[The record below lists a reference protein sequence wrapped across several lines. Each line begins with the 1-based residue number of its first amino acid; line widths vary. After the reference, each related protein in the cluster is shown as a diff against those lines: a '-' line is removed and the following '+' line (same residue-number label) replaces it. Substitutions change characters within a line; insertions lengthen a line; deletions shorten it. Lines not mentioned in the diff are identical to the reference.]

1 MPPGAMF
8 SMVPRLFPFMRGQEE
23 LCALYESSSK
33 KMSSIHRLQQPVESA
48 DSTGCWSLCMLD
60 TFFEDDS
67 YKAQS
72 SSCPRMKGNSRGTIE
87 NIAPGGI
94 SKSGIYHYDSSSA

>member
-1 MPPGAMF
+1 MLNPAFTAFPYFLFF
-8 SMVPRLFPFMRGQEE
+8 SFSGDPSRALEQKHSAGSDNRLYRNRG
-23 LCALYESSSK
+23 LY
-33 KMSSIHRLQQPVESA
+33 
-48 DSTGCWSLCMLD
+48 MLD
-60 TFFEDDS
+60 TFFENDS

-72 SSCPRMKGNSRGTIE
+72 SSYPRMKGNSSGTIE